1 MAVNMKLGVDL
12 SGFKQGISEANAQL
26 KTFDA
31 QIKLAESSFK
41 KTGDA
46 EAAMYQKT
54 DALTNKLK
62 VQKQMVQQYWQTL
75 EKMRTSGV
83 DPMSKSYQQMEAAM
97 LNMQTAANETELALN
112 GLSTSQL
119 NAASSADKLTES
131 VNGIGKKMSLDQV
144 ISGIDRITGGL
155 ENAARKA
162 VDLGEQIW
170 GNIMNSAKWADDTA
184 TMALMY
190 GIDIEKFQQM
200 QKLVTNGMDTSV
212 DAMLSAQS
220 RLKRGIGSD
229 AKAVSDA
236 LNEMGISMTTYVGGG
251 KYGPIEQAKDSLE
264 LFWEVG
270 QKLMTWGDEYQKED
284 MAQKLFGRGWKELV
298 PLFRDYKSLEDYNAA
313 LDKVNVNSEEDVN
326 ALAELNDKVSEL
338 KGNFETLS
346 NEVWAAMAPAL
357 TEAAQ
362 ALNGV
367 LDSILKYLETP
378 AGQEAL
384 NKLGEAVSGLFADL
398 GKIDPEKVVA
408 GFVEVFTKV
417 TDGIQWLV
425 ENQDLA
431 KGILGT
437 IVTAWGGL
445 VIGENVLKVFKF
457 VDGLK
462 GLTGIG
468 AAEGAA
474 AGASWGGAFASA
486 VIKAAPW
493 LAGLITLLTPGATQ
507 DNSLINGTITQEG
520 YFEFARQ
527 AMENPTYKS
536 TMMHLGTIL
545 GSDSLQKL
553 MGNAEAITEIWNY
566 LISGQTGYGN
576 ALNFANQ
583 ALEKYTGAHFAEN
596 WIGVEFTEDELKEIL
611 TPYLTPEIVIPE
623 DAAMRISEQIGVVP
637 VAINPVVPN
646 DEQTGSGGGGGNN
659 AAMEKANGIWSVP
672 YDGYLARLHKY
683 ERVMPARE
691 VSSRNFSSNLYV
703 ESMIMNNGADAAG
716 LAASMAAAQRRT
728 MTGFGS

>member
-62 VQKQMVQQYWQTL
+62 IQKQMVQQYWQTL

-493 LAGLITLLTPGATQ
+493 LTGLITLLTPGATQ

>member
-493 LAGLITLLTPGATQ
+493 LTGLITLLTPGATQ

-596 WIGVEFTEDELKEIL
+596 WIGVEFTEEELKEIL

>member
-326 ALAELNDKVSEL
+326 ALVELNEKVAEL